1 MKKLIKEVIIILITM
16 GILLITLILIDKNV
30 RKNNMETA
38 KIGVNWKT
46 NTCYLY
52 WE

>member
-1 MKKLIKEVIIILITM
+1 MKKLIKEVIIILIAIV
-16 GILLITLILIDKNV
+16 ILIIALVIIDKNV
-30 RKNNMETA
+30 RKNNIETA
-38 KIGVNWKT
+38 KMGVNWKT

>member
-1 MKKLIKEVIIILITM
+1 MKKLIYNIIV
-16 GILLITLILIDKNV
+16 ITLIIFIFIVFLMLLDNKIRNYD
-30 RKNNMETA
+30 RETA
-38 KIGVNWKT
+38 KMGIDWKT